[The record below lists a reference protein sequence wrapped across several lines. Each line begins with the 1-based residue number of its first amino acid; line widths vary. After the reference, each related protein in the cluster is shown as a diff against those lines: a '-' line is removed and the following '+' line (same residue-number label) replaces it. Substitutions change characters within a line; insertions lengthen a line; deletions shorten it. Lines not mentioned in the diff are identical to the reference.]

1 MNGLKDWEKVPR
13 TKLIQ
18 ISERKWLR
26 TKSLVSWKMKRE
38 YDAEI
43 KRLKAETATAW
54 KQAEIYQGQHLG
66 NMQNAVEW
74 MEKYEK
80 ASMELAL
87 YKQAEKML
95 I

>member
-1 MNGLKDWEKVPR
+1 MKNWERVPR

-26 TKSLVSWKMKRE
+26 TKSLVNWKMKAE

-43 KRLKAETATAW
+43 KRLKDEAHTAW
-54 KQAEIYQGQHLG
+54 KQAETYQRTHLG
-66 NMQNAVEW
+66 SMQKAVEW

-80 ASMELAL
+80 ASLELAL

-95 I
+95 V

>member
-1 MNGLKDWEKVPR
+1 MKNWQKIPR

-26 TKSLVSWKMKRE
+26 TKSLVSWKMKASYE
-38 YDAEI
+38 AEI
-43 KRLKAETATAW
+43 KRLKEEAATAW
-54 KQAEIYQGQHLG
+54 KQAEIYQHQHLC
-66 NMQNAVEW
+66 NMTNAVEW

-80 ASMELAL
+80 ASLELAL

-95 I
+95 V